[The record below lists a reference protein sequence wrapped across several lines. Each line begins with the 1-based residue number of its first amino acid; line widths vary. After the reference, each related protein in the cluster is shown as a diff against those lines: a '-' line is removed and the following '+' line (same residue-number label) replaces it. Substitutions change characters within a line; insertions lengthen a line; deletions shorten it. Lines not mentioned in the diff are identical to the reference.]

1 MLGKLIKYDL
11 KSTTKFLLIIHLF
24 LVAASVFGRVFITG
38 RLDFE
43 MEGVNELL
51 LTLTFVLFII
61 VFVGVSYGTYIV
73 IAVRF
78 YKNLFSDEGYLTNTL
93 PVTRGMHLLA
103 KTLSGGIWAVID
115 MFLIF
120 VSTWILLSIPL
131 LTDTIGAHWD
141 EFIRLLGF
149 GGQGDF
155 SLFLAHLT
163 LVSIVGGFCSVI
175 SIEASVIFG
184 QLFNS
189 HKVLGAVVSYFAI
202 TVVLSVVSTVV
213 MSMTGVLG
221 ENLAVSNASPD
232 SMTFS
237 FAGYMTD
244 LLNATLG
251 LSVATAV
258 ILYIAS
264 FFILKKRINLS

>member
-163 LVSIVGGFCSVI
+163 LVSIIGGFCSVI

>member
-103 KTLSGGIWAVID
+103 KTLSGSIWAVID

-155 SLFLAHLT
+155 NLFLAHLT

>member
-1 MLGKLIKYDL
+1 
-11 KSTTKFLLIIHLF
+11 
-24 LVAASVFGRVFITG
+24 
-38 RLDFE
+38 
-43 MEGVNELL
+43 
-51 LTLTFVLFII
+51 
-61 VFVGVSYGTYIV
+61 
-73 IAVRF
+73 
-78 YKNLFSDEGYLTNTL
+78 
-93 PVTRGMHLLA
+93 MHLLA

-155 SLFLAHLT
+155 HLFLAHLT

>member
-155 SLFLAHLT
+155 NLFLAHLT

>member
-155 SLFLAHLT
+155 NLFLAHLT

-221 ENLAVSNASPD
+221 ENLVVSTASPD